1 MLVNSIN
8 IPLTYLITPIECFIV
23 PIAYLCL
30 QNIRVENPVSSPY
43 SMKLLFNPLPS
54 NITTFNLYTME
65 SNLRSLTVSESDDY
79 RARIVLKGKWLHNWG
94 FTKGDKVLVTCTDT
108 GDILI
113 KFDKPGTTLSA
124 MKRQFGEQPEAYFGS
139 QIKELSPAIA
149 LARRRQLEKAHEAM
163 HRKVYARVAKR
174 RRH

>member
-1 MLVNSIN
+1 MYLSANSISLHYEN
-8 IPLTYLITPIECFIV
+8 D
-23 PIAYLCL
+23 
-30 QNIRVENPVSSPY
+30 RVENPVSLPY

-65 SNLRSLTVSESDDY
+65 SNLRSLTVSESADH
-79 RARIVLKGKWLHNWG
+79 RARIILKGKWLHEWG
-94 FTKGDKVLVTCTDT
+94 FTKGDKVLVACLDT

-113 KFDKPGTTLSA
+113 KFDKPGTMLSA
-124 MKRQFGEQPEAYFGS
+124 MQRQFGEQPEAYITS
-139 QIKELSPAIA
+139 LTKELSPARA
-149 LARRRQLEKAHEAM
+149 FVVRHQLEKAHEAM

>member
-1 MLVNSIN
+1 
-8 IPLTYLITPIECFIV
+8 
-23 PIAYLCL
+23 
-30 QNIRVENPVSSPY
+30 
-43 SMKLLFNPLPS
+43 MKLLFNPLPS

-79 RARIVLKGKWLHNWG
+79 RARIVLKGKWLHDLG

-113 KFDKPGTTLSA
+113 KFDKPGTMLSA
-124 MKRQFGEQPEAYFGS
+124 MRRQFGEQHEAYFS
-139 QIKELSPAIA
+139 PQIKEVSPALA

-163 HRKVYARVAKR
+163 HRFVYSRAAKR
-174 RRH
+174 RRR

>member
-1 MLVNSIN
+1 MLVNGIN
-8 IPLTYLITPIECFIV
+8 IPLTYLIVLLECFIV
-23 PIAYLCL
+23 LIAYLCI
-30 QNIRVENPVSSPY
+30 QNVRVETPVSSPY

-65 SNLRSLTVSESDDY
+65 SNLRSLTVSGSDDY

-94 FTKGDKVLVTCTDT
+94 FTKGDKVLITCTDT

-113 KFDKPGTTLSA
+113 KFDKPGTMLSA
-124 MKRQFGEQPEAYFGS
+124 MRRQFGEHPEVYFAS
-139 QIKELSPAIA
+139 QMNELSPAIA
-149 LARRRQLEKAHEAM
+149 LSRRRQLEKAHEAM
-163 HRKVYARVAKR
+163 HRRVCARFAKR

>member
-1 MLVNSIN
+1 
-8 IPLTYLITPIECFIV
+8 
-23 PIAYLCL
+23 
-30 QNIRVENPVSSPY
+30 
-43 SMKLLFNPLPS
+43 MKLLFNPFPS

-79 RARIVLKGKWLHNWG
+79 RTRITLKGKWLHDWG

-113 KFDKPGTTLSA
+113 KFDKPGTMLSA
-124 MKRQFGEQPEAYFGS
+124 MRRQCGEQHEAYLS
-139 QIKELSPAIA
+139 AQINEPSPALA

-163 HRKVYARVAKR
+163 RRHVYARAAR
-174 RRH
+174 NHRYS